1 MSWQKKRP
9 KEPWE
14 LTDIDTSK
22 EDELVS
28 KKFTDTISSA
38 YKIKEKKSRQE
49 KLKEINTSLESFSE
63 EVDIDIKKVN
73 NSIGKLQKNIVRE
86 KILSSKVRIDGRKI
100 DEVRKI
106 SCETGT
112 LPRSHGSALFTRGE
126 TQAIAALTLG
136 TSDDEQMI
144 DSLEGFIKKN
154 LCCII
159 TSHLFQ

>member
-1 MSWQKKRP
+1 M
-9 KEPWE
+9 
-14 LTDIDTSK
+14 
-22 EDELVS
+22 VS

-38 YKIKEKKSRQE
+38 YTIKDKKSRQE
-49 KLKEINTSLESFSE
+49 KLKEIHSSLESLSE
-63 EVDIDIKKVN
+63 DTGMELKKISN
-73 NSIGKLQKNIVRE
+73 AMAKLQKNIVRE

-106 SCETGT
+106 SCETSI

-144 DSLEGFIKKN
+144 DSLKVLQREVYVT
-154 LCCII
+154 L
-159 TSHLFQ
+159 